1 MKKVDGLL
9 DETPPQVH
17 EAIPLL
23 RQVVEA
29 EPDHLM
35 ALHSL
40 NWAMDALRRVEPD
53 RWTRELKAE
62 HWRIRDRLLA
72 LTRGTRAGGKL
83 SDAQRARSLALSQWA
98 EEVVRGR
105 PTDAQ
110 LDEVEAALEEAQGLR
125 DLPDH
130 ARARRGLEAW
140 RALRQRN
147 PKEGYEALLAQVE
160 ETPELQVINVDDDDA
175 SCFNGLQGAFSDEGF
190 ITWLR
195 ARKPA
200 SRPKGKQAKA
210 LDAGLLLAAG
220 MDTAPFFGPDAG
232 VSGRLGRVLALRAL
246 GANLGTL
253 DENRRGLL
261 HLAAMVDDAAL
272 VKELLA
278 LGLSASA
285 VDDEK
290 ATALHLAA
298 EHGGE
303 ACIPLLVKGG
313 VPVDALDKAGRSA
326 LFNAQRPD
334 VAQALI
340 DAGANPHAGKGWTP
354 LHQQVRF
361 KDRGPVIEVLLKA
374 GADPTRKDSEGHT
387 PAEGAL
393 DHENPHLAELLGA
406 KPPSGEARRLDVQP
420 LLDALGQK
428 KKSIL
433 KSWYFEDKDVAE
445 VERVLKGLVLKG
457 AASWDEAAAALQ
469 KERPWTAMAVV
480 ELVRDVLPP
489 EEPATAFS
497 KAPRFVR
504 GDLTLEGSV
513 QLTGPLLVTGNL
525 SVEGVLRNVGPEGLL
540 VVGGSLR
547 AAGVDT
553 DAEMV
558 VGGDLEA
565 QVVWCHH
572 NDPSLRVG
580 GVVKA
585 NVLIEDEQDVQ
596 GKVEARHPFK
606 NGQFDAEAAALKEIF
621 VRGAF
626 ASQVLERDKLFNLLR
641 KGKPALI

>member
-9 DETPPQVH
+9 DEMPPQVD

-29 EPDHLM
+29 EPDRLM

-40 NWAMDALRRVEPD
+40 NWALDVSRRAEPE
-53 RWTRELKAE
+53 RWARELKTE
-62 HWRIRDRLLA
+62 HWRVRDRVLV
-72 LTRGTRAGGKL
+72 LTRGTRSGGRL

-105 PTDAQ
+105 PTGAQ
-110 LDEVEAALEEAQGLR
+110 LDEVEAALEEARALR
-125 DLPDH
+125 DIPDH

-140 RALRQRN
+140 RALRQGN

-160 ETPELQVINVDDDDA
+160 ETPELRVIDVDDDDA
-175 SCFNGLQGAFSDEGF
+175 SCFSGLQGAFSDEGF
-190 ITWLR
+190 IAWLR

-200 SRPKGKQAKA
+200 NRPKGKQAKA

-232 VSGRLGRVLALRAL
+232 ANGRLGRVLALRAL
-246 GANLGTL
+246 GANLETL
-253 DENRRGLL
+253 DEDRRGLL

-285 VDDEK
+285 VDEEK

-298 EHGGE
+298 EHGGV
-303 ACIPLLVKGG
+303 ACIPLLAKGG
-313 VPVDALDKAGRSA
+313 VPVDALDKDGRSA

-334 VAQALI
+334 VARALI
-340 DAGANPHAGKGWTP
+340 DAGANPNAGKGWTP

-361 KDRGPVIEVLLKA
+361 KDRGPVIEVLLEA
-374 GADPTRKDSEGHT
+374 GADATRKDSAGRT
-387 PAEGAL
+387 PAEEAL
-393 DHENPHLAELLGA
+393 DHENPHLAGLLGA
-406 KPPSGEARRLDVQP
+406 KPPSGGAGRLDIQP
-420 LLDALGQK
+420 LLDTLARK
-428 KKSIL
+428 KTSII
-433 KSWYFEDKDVAE
+433 KSWYFEDKDVAD

-457 AASWDEAAAALQ
+457 ATSWDEAAAALR

-480 ELVRDVLPP
+480 GLVRDVLPP
-489 EEPATAFS
+489 EEPATSFS

-504 GDLTLEGSV
+504 GNLTLEGSV

-525 SVEGVLRNVGPEGLL
+525 TVEGVLRNVGPEGLL

-553 DAEMV
+553 DAELV
-558 VGGDLEA
+558 VGGDLET

-572 NDPSLRVG
+572 DDPSLRVG

-585 NVLIEDEQDVQ
+585 DVLIEDEQDVQ
-596 GKVEARHPFK
+596 AKVEARHHFK
-606 NGQFDAEAAALKEIF
+606 NGHFDAEAEVLEDIF

-641 KGKPALI
+641 KGKPALV